1 VVEVSAE
8 LDRPPAAERPVPRG
22 VLAVAGFAS
31 AGEHVGALLHV
42 IAARVAAVHGEPAR
56 VSLGELTA
64 DDLLARSPLAA
75 EAQRRAGLFERRL
88 AATRARGAA
97 PPLADGFDAWGLDE
111 TERWILAAVLAAE
124 LSPALAQAIAALGDG
139 GDGRPRVAAIAR
151 IAGGTLAVEAR
162 LASQAPLRRLGLIEI
177 GDPRR
182 PLLRRRLR
190 AAPRLARLAG
200 GDRGLDDD
208 LARDGAVLERER
220 RPALALATVP
230 PALDQRLR
238 GALAGRHPA
247 PCLITERDGGASAI
261 LCDAALAVGRPA
273 LRIPG
278 AALRADGD
286 WLGAIARE
294 ARLHRAVV
302 VIEHDD
308 GAGAAPGP
316 LLARLADEGVPAAI
330 ACAGVTAPAAGLILR
345 LVLAPVDAAQRSGL
359 WQVALPADRRDPA
372 LDLDAIAATGRMA
385 PAAIEAVAADALA
398 LAAAAG
404 RDRVGRSDVLD
415 AAYARA
421 GAHDVP
427 RLPRATSWQVLIAP
441 AAVVAQA
448 RELADAMGDPDA
460 AAGLP
465 VLCGAAGT
473 GKTLVA
479 GLLARAVGRDLIEL
493 DAAALAVAADLRLLA
508 AALAAADAGLAL
520 IACTRAESAP
530 LALLRRLA
538 LLPGAA
544 VLATDLPRDRWPRL
558 LAAAAGSVLEL
569 PVPGPAERALLW
581 RHALAGTADPG
592 FPFDELARELVLT
605 GGRIRA
611 IAERARAAGS
621 IDPAHLR
628 ALARRTVR
636 EP

>member
-56 VSLGELTA
+56 ASLGEQTA

-75 EAQRRAGLFERRL
+75 EAQRRAALFERRL

-97 PPLADGFDAWGLDE
+97 PPLADGLDAWGLDE

-124 LSPALAQAIAALGDG
+124 LSPTLAQAIAALGDG

-162 LASQAPLRRLGLIEI
+162 LAPQAPLRRFALIEV

-302 VIEHDD
+302 VIEHD
-308 GAGAAPGP
+308 GAGAVPGP

-330 ACAGVTAPAAGLILR
+330 ACAGVTAPAAGLTLR
-345 LVLAPVDAAQRSGL
+345 LVLAPVDAAQRVGL

-372 LDLDAIAATGRMA
+372 LDLDAIAATRRMA

-398 LAAAAG
+398 LAAAAD
-404 RDRVGRSDVLD
+404 RDRAGRSDVLD

-493 DAAALAVAADLRLLA
+493 DAAALAVATDLRLLA

-530 LALLRRLA
+530 PALLRRLA
-538 LLPGAA
+538 VQPGAA

-558 LAAAAGSVLEL
+558 LAAAAASVLEL
-569 PVPGPAERALLW
+569 PVPGQAERALLW

-628 ALARRTVR
+628 ALARRIVR
-636 EP
+636 AP